1 MNVIFLNYLYPP
13 KLLILK
19 KITIFM
25 KPLNEKERTLAF
37 VQFLVLFILTIIL
50 TVFFVFFGT
59 KVVKKDYANLKEEN
73 RILKET
79 SLSSGS
85 LSLEIDSLFLKAK
98 NLKNLPEIDFNL
110 AQKGFIDELRSGW
123 QIENKTDTSSLFKTK
138 KAVFELFK
146 EYTSNIQFYIT
157 IKNSSNDIKAKNEE
171 LEKLRQDYQDLKT
184 EFNLYKVSHP

>member
-1 MNVIFLNYLYPP
+1 
-13 KLLILK
+13 
-19 KITIFM
+19 M